1 MKCGYGGWVT
11 LTGGAGPKNSSDTHK
26 TLQLKKL
33 PETDITNTVW
43 DNSLSQRLED
53 TTNMAIQSDG
63 GEWVLQEHK

>member
-1 MKCGYGGWVT
+1 MW
-11 LTGGAGPKNSSDTHK
+11 LWRMSDPDRRSRPKNLSDTHK
-26 TLQLKKL
+26 TPQLKKL

-53 TTNMAIQSDG
+53 STNMAIQSDG